1 MAKNVEKKIVLVI
14 VEGETDA
21 ESLTVSLG
29 EVFANEEVAVEITR
43 QDITT
48 EWGSSRSNIRS
59 RVGEVV
65 KNFLDGPHAV
75 RRKDILRVIHI
86 VDTDGA
92 FVPNQAVREDATLAE
107 FQENVYEETGIRTW
121 NKAGLERRNKVK
133 AKALRDLVKMKVVL
147 GSIPYHVY
155 FMSCNLEHV
164 LHDKMNCDIE
174 EKETLAL
181 RFAQRYRQDVEGFK
195 AFIAE
200 SAFSVKGTYADT
212 WKTVD
217 TDLESLKRHTNLGLA
232 WEC

>member
-59 RVGEVV
+59 RVGAVV
-65 KNFLDGPHAV
+65 KNFLDGTHAV

-121 NKAGLERRNKVK
+121 NKAGIERR
-133 AKALRDLVKMKVVL
+133 M
-147 GSIPYHVY
+147 Y
-155 FMSCNLEHV
+155 FMT
-164 LHDKMNCDIE
+164 K
-174 EKETLAL
+174 
-181 RFAQRYRQDVEGFK
+181 
-195 AFIAE
+195 
-200 SAFSVKGTYADT
+200 
-212 WKTVD
+212 
-217 TDLESLKRHTNLGLA
+217 
-232 WEC
+232 